1 MTRGRERLVVDGPKI
16 IREAILDLSI
26 DRNLQN
32 PIGSDLISP
41 WSLAT
46 ELRYILLIFYL
57 YSSKT
62 KMANPQPKFDLKMLV
77 LPAMM
82 FLNGKIDFKDP
93 QVLNYT
99 QIAFVSGKWIFW
111 QKY

>member
-1 MTRGRERLVVDGPKI
+1 
-16 IREAILDLSI
+16 
-26 DRNLQN
+26 
-32 PIGSDLISP
+32 
-41 WSLAT
+41 
-46 ELRYILLIFYL
+46 
-57 YSSKT
+57 
-62 KMANPQPKFDLKMLV
+62 MANPQPKFDLKMLV

-111 QKY
+111 QKSVDATHLMYDLRFF